1 MKFGFIGA
9 GKLGVSL
16 GKYFTSNDI
25 RVSGY
30 CSKRLES
37 AKDASEFTNTKCYE
51 SLEELVLESDAIII
65 STSDLVIEEVWDDLK
80 TLNIK
85 GKIICHCSGVISSE
99 VFSDIDSLGA
109 YGYSIHP
116 MLAISSKF
124 DSYKNFSKAF
134 FTVEGSMKYKY
145 YFHNLFNKLGNEH
158 CIIPSKNKA
167 KYHLA
172 CVRSSN
178 LILGILNKSIT
189 ELMECG
195 FTKEKAVDAIL
206 PLAEL
211 NIKNVK
217 QKGLE
222 ESLTGPIER
231 GDLETLKSHVDVLES
246 EEDEVLYRLLSRE
259 TLKIALEKN
268 KDRDYTE
275 IINYLGE

>member
-37 AKDASEFTNTKCYE
+37 AKEASEFTNTKCYE
-51 SLEELVLESDAIII
+51 SLEKLVSESDAIII
-65 STSDLVIEEVWDDLK
+65 STPDSMIEEVWDE
-80 TLNIK
+80 IK
-85 GKIICHCSGVISSE
+85 KFYIRGKVICHCSGVLSSE
-99 VFSDIDSLGA
+99 VFSNIDSLGA

-134 FTVEGSMKYKY
+134 FTVEGNIKHRY

-178 LILGILNKSIT
+178 LILGILNKSIE
-189 ELMECG
+189 ELTDCG
-195 FTKEKAVDAIL
+195 FTREKAINAIL
-206 PLAEL
+206 PLANL
-211 NIKNVK
+211 NIKNVR

-231 GDLETLKSHVDVLES
+231 GDLKTLQSHIDVLKS
-246 EEDEVLYRLLSRE
+246 EEDEVLYRLLSKE

-268 KDRDYTE
+268 KGRDYKE